1 VRARAYGS
9 KAIRPCRLSVEKSIR
24 LRVTSAGWN
33 ERNRVGRPSGRRRTF
48 ETLDVPLADG
58 AHRHRQAGTP
68 RRNFGPF
75 TPKHHLN
82 QRTPDTREQVE
93 TAASR
98 TLQNL
103 QTSILGCGREGPMA
117 SPAKSPSQSWLL
129 PMCYPLGAKGMIE
142 ALERGYCRRNLE
154 PATRLERVTC

>member
-1 VRARAYGS
+1 MRARAYGS
-9 KAIRPCRLSVEKSIR
+9 KAIRPCRLSIEKSIR

-58 AHRHRQAGTP
+58 AHRHRQTGTP

-75 TPKHHLN
+75 TPKHQIN

-103 QTSILGCGREGPMA
+103 QNVHPRMWPRRTDGFAGEVTQSELVVTHVLPIGREA
-117 SPAKSPSQSWLL
+117 NDR
-129 PMCYPLGAKGMIE
+129 GAG
-142 ALERGYCRRNLE
+142 AWVLWNLE